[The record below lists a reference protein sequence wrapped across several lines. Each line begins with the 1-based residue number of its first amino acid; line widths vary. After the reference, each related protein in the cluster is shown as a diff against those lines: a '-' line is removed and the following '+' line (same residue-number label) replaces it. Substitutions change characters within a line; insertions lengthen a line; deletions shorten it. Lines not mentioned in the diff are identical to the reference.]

1 MSLAKT
7 LLESYKREIKR
18 LTLIP
23 SDKGRFEFSINGKL
37 VYSKLKEGVFPEESH
52 ILAAIDRT
60 VGRPS

>member
-18 LTLIP
+18 LTLVP

-37 VYSKLKEGVFPEESH
+37 VYSKLKEGVFPEESR
-52 ILAAIDRT
+52 ILAAIDQT